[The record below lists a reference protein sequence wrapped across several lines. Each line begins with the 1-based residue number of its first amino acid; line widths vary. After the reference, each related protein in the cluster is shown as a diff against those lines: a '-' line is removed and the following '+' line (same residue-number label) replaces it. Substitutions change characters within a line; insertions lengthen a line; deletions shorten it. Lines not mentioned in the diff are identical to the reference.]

1 MIDDFSV
8 ERNDLT
14 IPSEVIICS
23 IIIWYLCSIVTIG
36 QNTLQLRRQYRVV
49 LVPEAGGGYSLARWA
64 GVFCLLYQVSSVLA
78 SPAEDHLD

>member
-49 LVPEAGGGYSLARWA
+49 LVPEAGGGYSLVRWA
-64 GVFCLLYQVSSVLA
+64 GVFYLLYQVSSVLA
-78 SPAEDHLD
+78 SPAADHLD